1 MITKEE
7 GKNQL
12 KRHVENFRDNLE
24 QYKQTDYQED
34 SVRTDFIDKFF
45 KSFGW
50 DVGNSEGKDESQREV
65 IGEDRV
71 RIGGQTKK
79 PDYAFRLGGRRK
91 FFVEAKKPSV
101 NLKENSTPSFQLK
114 RYAWNSKIP
123 ISILT
128 DFEEF
133 SVYDCSKKPDLKE
146 KAEYGRLEYFNC
158 EEYLENFDKLWD
170 IFSKESVLKGS
181 FDRYV
186 DSSKNKRGTS
196 QVDGEFLKEIETW
209 REKLAK
215 NIARRNTSLSVDH
228 LNFCVQKTIDRI
240 LFLRICEDRGIES

>member
-12 KRHVENFRDNLE
+12 KHLVKRFSDNLE
-24 QYKQTDYQED
+24 QYKQPGYKEHH
-34 SVRTDFIDKFF
+34 VRSEFIDMFF

-50 DVGNSEGKDESQREV
+50 DVDNSEGNSEKYKEV

-101 NLKENSTPSFQLK
+101 NLKENSAPSFQLK

-146 KAEYGRLEYFNC
+146 KAESGRLEYFNF
-158 EEYLENFDKLWD
+158 EEYVEISEEFEHD
-170 IFSKESVLKGS
+170 LK
-181 FDRYV
+181 D
-186 DSSKNKRGTS
+186 
-196 QVDGEFLKEIETW
+196 
-209 REKLAK
+209 
-215 NIARRNTSLSVDH
+215 
-228 LNFCVQKTIDRI
+228 
-240 LFLRICEDRGIES
+240 